1 MAAEEPARAAPED
14 PEALVAREAR
24 DRSRAVAAAALA
36 AALPLLA
43 TVATLIINQ
52 DAPKAGENREAES
65 LIFGHEHATELILVI
80 VAVALGYVAV
90 GIALQFL
97 YRATKG
103 RRPELPSAARWLT
116 VGGSIALGLS
126 LLVIQV
132 VLTVKAS
139 DFVALPSRT
148 DQAAKDLLDAPAFQA
163 AAYLRLLAPFAL
175 GFGFVLIALNAMR
188 AGLLTRFMGVLGI
201 IVGALF
207 VIPLGSPLPIIQSL
221 WFGALALLFSGRWP
235 NGMPPAWA
243 SGEAVPWP
251 SQQEIREQRERD
263 RAAAEPEP
271 EPDPD
276 PYPAVVT
283 AGEKAHPASK
293 KRKRKRR
300 R

>member
-1 MAAEEPARAAPED
+1 LAAEEPARPAPED

-52 DAPKAGENREAES
+52 DAPKGGENREAES

-103 RRPELPSAARWLT
+103 RRPELPSAARWLAL
-116 VGGSIALGLS
+116 GGSMALALS
-126 LLVIQV
+126 LLVLQV
-132 VLTVKAS
+132 VITVKAS
-139 DFVALPSRT
+139 DFVGLPSRT
-148 DQAAKDLLDAPAFQA
+148 DEAAEDLLDVPSFQA
-163 AAYLRLLAPFAL
+163 ARYLPTLAPFAL
-175 GFGFVLIALNAMR
+175 GGGFVLIALNAMR

-251 SQQEIREQRERD
+251 SQLEIREQRERD